1 MRIRGTGPKT
11 GTAYRRTG
19 TMMVVAAAAAFS
31 PVLIGDAYAF
41 KLFGITIFGK
51 EEDEGEQVPD
61 PVRYQVDLKADT
73 ADPDLKEALE
83 NSSRLVSD
91 QKLPVS
97 GDLGIVVKARDDRE
111 RLIATLYEKARYGG
125 LVTITI
131 DGKNIDDL
139 PPNPTFDRSGP
150 IPVTV
155 AIAPGPVFKVRE
167 VQFGGDA
174 ANHNPAD
181 YELAPGAQAGSL
193 AIIRAGD
200 KIVEQLKSEGRPF
213 AKLTERKVVA
223 DHNSD
228 TVDIVL
234 AADGGPIAPI
244 GDVGVTGEKTVKPA
258 FIQRYSR
265 LNKGEAYSPET
276 LKKAGER
283 LRALGVFS
291 SVTIH
296 QGDAL
301 ASDGT
306 LPMTI
311 EVSEGKRRYFGVG
324 AQYSTTDGFG
334 VQGYWGHRNLFGE
347 AETLR
352 IEGSVSRLGET
363 TDVGSLDYSAGIL
376 FTKPGAFFP
385 AATLKAGIV
394 AKTENPDAYNATL
407 VTASLG
413 LSYELTDQDTIS
425 ASGEVSWERDDDAF
439 GTNDYL
445 TFTLPIQYDRDA
457 RDDKFNPTEGYRATL
472 SAKPGYEIFNATP
485 YAAFEGSISGYL
497 PFGQE
502 DGVVLAGKVAA
513 GVLIGGDSIGDIPA
527 TQRFFAGG
535 GGSVRGYSYQEI
547 SPYNDNGD
555 PTGGRSYVT
564 GSLEARIKI
573 TDTIGIVPFVDVG
586 TVSDSTFPGF
596 SDIRAGAGAG
606 IRYATPFGPL
616 RLDFAMPLN
625 KYEDGT
631 DYGIYAGI
639 GQSF

>member
-1 MRIRGTGPKT
+1 
-11 GTAYRRTG
+11 
-19 TMMVVAAAAAFS
+19 MVVAAAAAFS

-51 EEDEGEQVPD
+51 EEDEGEKVPD
-61 PVRYQVDLKADT
+61 PVRYHVDLKADT
-73 ADPDLKEALE
+73 ADPDLREALE

-91 QKLPVS
+91 QAQPVS
-97 GDLGIVVKARDDRE
+97 GDLGVVVKARDDRE
-111 RLIATLYEKARYGG
+111 RLIAALYEKARYGG
-125 LVTITI
+125 VVTITI
-131 DGKNIDDL
+131 DGKDIDNL

-155 AIAPGPVFKVRE
+155 NVTPGPVFKVNE

-181 YELAPGAQAGSL
+181 YDLAPGEQAGSL
-193 AIIRAGD
+193 AIIKAGD

-223 DHNSD
+223 DHKSD

-234 AADGGPIAPI
+234 SAEGGPVAPI

-265 LNKGEAYSPET
+265 LNKGEAYSPLA

-296 QGDAL
+296 EGNEL
-301 ASDGT
+301 APDGT

-324 AQYSTTDGFG
+324 AQYSTTDGLG
-334 VQGYWGHRNLFGE
+334 IQGYWGHRNLFGE

-363 TDVGSLDYSAGIL
+363 TDVGNLDYSAGIL

-385 AATLKAGIV
+385 AATLKAGLI
-394 AKTENPDAYNATL
+394 AKTVNPDAYNATL

-413 LSYELTDQDTIS
+413 LSYELTDQDTVS

-439 GTNDYL
+439 GKNDYL
-445 TFTLPIQYDRDA
+445 TVTLPLQYDRDA

-472 SAKPGYEIFNATP
+472 SVKPGYEIFNATP

-497 PFGQE
+497 PLGAE

-513 GVLIGGDSIGDIPA
+513 GVLISSGGIENIPA

-535 GGSVRGYSYQEI
+535 GGSVRGYGYQEI

-555 PTGGRSYVT
+555 ATGGRSYVT
-564 GSLEARIKI
+564 GSFEARIKI
-573 TDTIGIVPFVDVG
+573 TDTIGVVPFLDVG

-596 SDIRAGAGAG
+596 SDIRAGVGAG